1 MWLPERNCT
10 KSIHRSG
17 DTPLLEI
24 IDVIKKLHICYPNP
38 RGRKEIE
45 PRGNS
50 WL

>member
-1 MWLPERNCT
+1 MVTAIEPQVAPTGRYSVGETC
-10 KSIHRSG
+10 KH
-17 DTPLLEI
+17 P
-24 IDVIKKLHICYPNP
+24 DVIKKLHICYPNP

>member
-1 MWLPERNCT
+1 MWLQERNGA
-10 KSIHRSG
+10 KNIYRSG
-17 DTPLLEI
+17 DTQILEI
-24 IDVIKKLHICYPNP
+24 PDVIKKLHICYPNP